1 MALKIKVRRAAIK
14 EVKAVKAA
22 EVAAE
27 VAMTGEEVEQYIEAM
42 QNEQVEKDRKTLCSH
57 MKRYYCVNQRR
68 AGQDRSRLRLRMSNC
83 EADRALT
90 WSPVLEKYHQAVGD
104 FGTKW
109 IRDN

>member
-1 MALKIKVRRAAIK
+1 MTLKIKVRRGEIK

-22 EVAAE
+22 GVGAE
-27 VAMTGEEVEQYIEAM
+27 AAMTEEEGVQYKEAM
-42 QNEQVEKDRKTLCSH
+42 QQEVAEKNRQSLHSH
-57 MKRYYCVNQRR
+57 MRRYYCVNQRI
-68 AGQDRSRLRLRMSNC
+68 AGQDRSRLRLRISNC

-90 WSPVLEKYHQAVGD
+90 WDPVLEGYHQKVGD